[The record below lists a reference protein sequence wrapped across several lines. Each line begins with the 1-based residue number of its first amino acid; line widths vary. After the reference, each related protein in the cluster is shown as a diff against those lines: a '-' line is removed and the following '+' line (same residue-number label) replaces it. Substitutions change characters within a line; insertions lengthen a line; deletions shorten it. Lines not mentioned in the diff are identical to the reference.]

1 MKTLLFTSALG
12 FICMIVEMLNMRR
25 FIVPVAVTG
34 IAVIFGLNLLD
45 WGLAESHFN
54 GMLVTDNYSV
64 AFSGLLLLI
73 GFLVLI
79 LSGNFYKNE
88 ESKLSDYLTIILFTL
103 VGALAMVSFGNI
115 AMFYLGIE
123 LLSISLYVLAGSK
136 KKDLRSN
143 EAGMKYFL
151 MGSFASGILLFG
163 ITLIY
168 GETASFSLGGIS
180 AYLTSHT
187 APSILFYVGVGM
199 IMIAMLFKVSA
210 APFHFW
216 APDVYEGSPTLTT
229 AMMSTMAKIAAFAAF
244 YRLFSTCFV
253 SAIPAFAWVLSGV
266 AALTLAIGNLSALQQ
281 DSFKRMLAFSGIS
294 HAGYLLLGIMSL
306 YGNTDG
312 ALLFYS
318 FAYAV
323 ASLAAFAVAI
333 VVANNV
339 GNEKIEAFNGLGKR
353 KPFLA
358 FALTIAMLSMAG
370 IPPFAGFFAK
380 YYIFSEAVRNGHLWI
395 TLFAVVASIVA
406 VFYYFKVIV
415 AMYTKDSP
423 EAAFDIKPAYLFVI
437 TFCVVLTILF
447 GIFPSQLANL
457 L

>member
-1 MKTLLFTSALG
+1 
-12 FICMIVEMLNMRR
+12 
-25 FIVPVAVTG
+25 VPVAVTG
-34 IAVIFGLNLLD
+34 LAVIFGLNILD

-54 GMLVTDNYSV
+54 GMLVTDPFSV

-73 GFLVLI
+73 GFFIVL
-79 LSGNFYKNE
+79 LSGHFYKNE
-88 ESKLSDYLTIILFTL
+88 ESKLSDYLAIILFTL
-103 VGALAMVSFGNI
+103 VGALAMVSFGNV

-123 LLSISLYVLAGSK
+123 LLSISLYILAGSK

-168 GETASFSLGGIS
+168 GETASFSLQGIA
-180 AYLTSHT
+180 AYTT
-187 APSILFYVGVGM
+187 AHPSPSVLFYVGVGM
-199 IMIAMLFKVSA
+199 ILIAMLFKVSA

-229 AMMSTMAKIAAFAAF
+229 AMMATLAKIAAFAAF
-244 YRLFSTCFV
+244 YRMFSTCFIP
-253 SAIPAFAWVLSGV
+253 AYPAFAWMLSAV
-266 AALTLAIGNLSALQQ
+266 AALTLIVGNLSALHQ

-294 HAGYLLLGIMSL
+294 HAGYLLLGILSL
-306 YGNTDG
+306 YGKTDQ
-312 ALLFYS
+312 AIFFYS

-323 ASLAAFAVAI
+323 ASLAAFAMAI
-333 VVANNV
+333 VVAANA
-339 GNEKIEAFNGLGKR
+339 GSEKIEAFNGLGKR

-380 YYIFSEAVRNGHLWI
+380 YYIFSEAVRNGHVWI
-395 TLFAVVASIVA
+395 TVVAVLASIVA

-415 AMYTKDSP
+415 AMYTKESA
-423 EAAFDIKPAYLFVI
+423 EAAFEIKPAYLLVI
-437 TFCVVLTILF
+437 SVCVLLTILF
-447 GIFPSQLANL
+447 GLFPSQLANL